1 MTIAL
6 GEMYPEWGII
16 QRSRKTRSL
25 VDKSRFGSAGNGMR
39 IKVSD
44 RRRGAD
50 PPKNESGRF
59 GTVTDSF
66 DEERYRCVSARN
78 DSCIINIVLPI

>member
-16 QRSRKTRSL
+16 QNSRKSRSL
-25 VDKSRFGSAGNGMR
+25 VDKSSFGNAGNGMR
-39 IKVSD
+39 IKLSD

-59 GTVTDSF
+59 GTDSF